1 MSAVGTG
8 APVPSTGRL
17 RRALAAALL
26 VALLGGSLLAACGV
40 TSQSDA
46 TRIEPGDVPF
56 GLLEDQPTTTE
67 VEAGKTATIYLL
79 TADRLVGVDRS
90 VPADATLEDL
100 LGQVITGPTEV
111 EQTLGITTAVPSGTL
126 ASVDTSRGIAEV
138 DLAAAFGDIRSR
150 EQILALGNR
159 LASDAAQGTSDLFGG
174 GSGGKGLD
182 LRPQKTWTPMEKLQ
196 HEFDAVGFFLSGHPL
211 DAYGSIMNKLGVI
224 TYAQME
230 AKAERGNI
238 AARVAGIVV
247 SVRERRSQK
256 GNKFAFAMFSD
267 STGQFE
273 SIIFSDVLNAAFVL
287 QIRGQTA
294 VSKAF

>member
-26 VALLGGSLLAACGV
+26 VALLGGSALAACGV
-40 TSQSDA
+40 TSESDA

-150 EQILALGNR
+150 EQILALG
-159 LASDAAQGTSDLFGG
+159 Q
-174 GSGGKGLD
+174 
-182 LRPQKTWTPMEKLQ
+182 
-196 HEFDAVGFFLSGHPL
+196 
-211 DAYGSIMNKLGVI
+211 
-224 TYAQME
+224 
-230 AKAERGNI
+230 
-238 AARVAGIVV
+238 IVYTL
-247 SVRERRSQK
+247 
-256 GNKFAFAMFSD
+256 
-267 STGQFE
+267 TGQPGIGGVRFTVEGEAVTVPLSDGTLSDDPLSRDDFE
-273 SIIFSDVLNAAFVL
+273 GIAPE
-287 QIRGQTA
+287 
-294 VSKAF
+294 